1 MKLNKEFN
9 YIKKWEEKYDTITSF
24 GETIY
29 SGKIDMNEAKMD
41 QTNLLKNWKEFCEK
55 SKPRT
60 KKKIEIKNEMLLIV

>member
-29 SGKIDMNEAKMD
+29 SDKIDMNEAKMD
-41 QTNLLKNWKEFCEK
+41 QTNLLKN
-55 SKPRT
+55 
-60 KKKIEIKNEMLLIV
+60 